1 MAVPGRFKVLP
12 SQSPPLRISPF
23 PCNKK
28 ALSAKKSARWR
39 FARKGEGTI
48 RIFSISLICLAG
60 VSLSIPSQKD
70 PVVQSN
76 HPVEKQLVRKII
88 PTTTKDTDKRR
99 TKFPQQEWETLNPY
113 TAFLYVEA
121 PDSYQPSSMEYFVQQ
136 EDPNGK
142 VTSNAGSRETAR
154 R

>member
-1 MAVPGRFKVLP
+1 MAVPGRFRVLP

-39 FARKGEGTI
+39 FTRKGEGPI

-76 HPVEKQLVRKII
+76 QPVEEQLVGKII
-88 PTTTKDTDKRR
+88 PTTTKDKDTDKKR
-99 TKFPQQEWETLNPY
+99 TKFPQQEWEILNPY
-113 TAFLYVEA
+113 TAFLYVEV

-136 EDPNGK
+136 ESLNDK
-142 VTSNAGSRETAR
+142 VANNAGAVR